1 MYAYINSMLMGII
14 TNMRNRMQVVMWTI
28 LVLFV
33 ISMAIGG
40 LVGGASIGDIFGQQN
55 GSHVGSLNGKPILY
69 ENFNRLVSDETIR
82 LQSQSAQDITDEDR
96 EYIRAVV
103 WERIIQDLLIQEQI
117 EKNNIII
124 SDEEVLYQLK
134 NNPPAFLRGSTAFQT
149 AGNFDLE
156 KYMDAILN
164 PGELDWRPIEEFMRD
179 VYLPNYKLQQL
190 VVNSA
195 STSEQDIIDSYRSR
209 FVDYK
214 VEILHITDKALEGN
228 EFFESMIAG
237 RPTDEELNELYNE
250 NIEDYKQSEMR
261 YMKYVKWPIVSSS
274 NDSLLT
280 KLEAENLIYRINQ
293 GENFESIANM
303 YTEDPSNSIGEDAPK
318 GGSLGWF
325 NKGIM
330 ISEFDKAAFEAE
342 SGDLVGPVVT
352 NFGYHI
358 IKVNDKKTL
367 EDGTEQVNASHIL
380 LTVSPGKDTE
390 SNLSDTASIF
400 SLDAKDSGFT
410 ELADSLGMTIGD
422 ASGVQKES
430 IFIQDIGVARDAIR
444 FAFNSNPGDI
454 SDVVS
459 NDNYVLIFYLDSISK
474 EKTINFEEVEEEL
487 RVEYLAETKKRNL
500 KNIAQDISKKLNIE
514 TATFSDIANNNSS
527 FEYIPE
533 DSGNL
538 VGSFESIGKSN
549 YVSGALLNANTGD
562 ILGPLPTLRGQ
573 TFIKVL
579 DIDQINE
586 SDFEEKK
593 ESLKFSLIIQ
603 RQNLIWGH
611 WLQALRDESEIEDYR
626 FDFY

>member
-1 MYAYINSMLMGII
+1 MGII

-28 LVLFV
+28 LVLFI

-55 GSHVGSLNGKPILY
+55 GNHIGSLNGKPILY
-69 ENFNRLVSDETIR
+69 ENFNRLVSDEITR
-82 LQSQSAQDITDEDR
+82 VQSQSGQDISDEDR

-103 WERIIQDLLIQEQI
+103 WERMIQDLIIQEQI
-117 EKNNIII
+117 EKNNIIV

-134 NNPPAFLRGSTAFQT
+134 NNPPAFLQGSSAFQT

-156 KYMDAILN
+156 KYLDAILN
-164 PGELDWRPIEEFMRD
+164 PQGDEWRPIEQFMQEI
-179 VYLPNYKLQQL
+179 YLPNYKLQQM

-195 STSEQDIIDSYRSR
+195 STSKQDVLDSYRSR
-209 FVDYK
+209 FIDYK
-214 VEILHITDKALEGN
+214 IEILHITDKALEDN
-228 EFFESMIAG
+228 ELFESMMEG
-237 RPTDEELNELYNE
+237 RPTDQELNKLYEE
-250 NIEDYKQSEMR
+250 NIEDYKQAEMR

-274 NDSLLT
+274 NDSLRT
-280 KLEAENLIYRINQ
+280 RLEAENLMYRINQ
-293 GENFESIANM
+293 GENFGDIANM
-303 YTEDPSNSIGEDAPK
+303 YTEDPSNNMGENAPK
-318 GGSLGWF
+318 GGELGWF

-342 SGDLVGPVVT
+342 SGDLIGPVLT
-352 NFGYHI
+352 SFGYHVI
-358 IKVNDKKTL
+358 NINDKKTL

-390 SNLSDTASIF
+390 SDLSDTASIF
-400 SLDAKDSGFT
+400 SLDAKEGGFT
-410 ELADSLGMTIGD
+410 ALADSLGITIND

-430 IFIQDIGVARDAIR
+430 IFIQDIGVAREAVR

-459 NDNYVLIFYLDSISK
+459 NDNYFLIFYLDSISE
-474 EKTINFEEVEEEL
+474 EKTIDFEDVKEEL
-487 RVEYLAETKKRNL
+487 KADFLTSTKE
-500 KNIAQDISKKLNIE
+500 KNIENIALDISKELNG
-514 TATFSDIANNNSS
+514 TMTLADISNKNPE

-549 YVSGALLNANTGD
+549 YVSGALLNANVND
-562 ILGPLPTLRGQ
+562 VLGPFPTLRGQ
-573 TFIKVL
+573 SFIKVL
-579 DIDQINE
+579 EVSEINE

-603 RQNLIWGH
+603 RQNLIWGN

>member
-1 MYAYINSMLMGII
+1 MGII

-28 LVLFV
+28 LVLFI

-55 GSHVGSLNGKPILY
+55 GNHIGSLNGKPILY
-69 ENFNRLVSDETIR
+69 ENFNRLVSDEITR
-82 LQSQSAQDITDEDR
+82 VQSQSGQDISDEDR

-103 WERIIQDLLIQEQI
+103 WERMIQDLIIQEQI
-117 EKNNIII
+117 EKNNIIV

-134 NNPPAFLRGSTAFQT
+134 NNPPAFLQGSSAFQT

-156 KYMDAILN
+156 KYLDAILN
-164 PGELDWRPIEEFMRD
+164 PQGDEWRPIEQFMQEI
-179 VYLPNYKLQQL
+179 YLPNYKLQQM

-195 STSEQDIIDSYRSR
+195 STSKQDVLDSYRSR
-209 FVDYK
+209 FIDYK
-214 VEILHITDKALEGN
+214 IEILHITDKALEDN
-228 EFFESMIAG
+228 EFFESMVEG
-237 RPTDEELNELYNE
+237 RPTDQELNKLYDE
-250 NIEDYKQSEMR
+250 NIEDYKQAEMR

-274 NDSLLT
+274 NDSLRT
-280 KLEAENLIYRINQ
+280 RLEAENLMYRINQ
-293 GENFESIANM
+293 GENFGDIANM
-303 YTEDPSNSIGEDAPK
+303 YTEDPSNNMGENAPK
-318 GGSLGWF
+318 GGELGWF

-342 SGDLVGPVVT
+342 SGDLIGPVLT
-352 NFGYHI
+352 SFGYHVI
-358 IKVNDKKTL
+358 NINDKKTL

-390 SNLSDTASIF
+390 SDLSDTASIF
-400 SLDAKDSGFT
+400 SLDAKESGFT
-410 ELADSLGMTIGD
+410 ALADSLGITIND

-430 IFIQDIGVARDAIR
+430 IFIQDIGVARDAVR
-444 FAFNSNPGDI
+444 FAFNSNPGSI

-459 NDNYVLIFYLDSISK
+459 NDNYFLIFYLDSISE
-474 EKTINFEEVEEEL
+474 EKTIDFEDVKEEL
-487 RVEYLAETKKRNL
+487 KADFLTSTKE
-500 KNIAQDISKKLNIE
+500 KNIENIALGISKELNGTMTLADISNKHPE
-514 TATFSDIANNNSS
+514 

-549 YVSGALLNANTGD
+549 YVSGALLNANVND
-562 ILGPLPTLRGQ
+562 VLGPFPTLRGQ
-573 TFIKVL
+573 SFIKVL
-579 DIDQINE
+579 EVGEINE

-603 RQNLIWGH
+603 RQNLIWGN

>member
-1 MYAYINSMLMGII
+1 MGII
-14 TNMRNRMQVVMWTI
+14 TNMRNRMQIVMWTI

-55 GSHVGSLNGKPILY
+55 GSHVGSLNGRPILY
-69 ENFNRLVSDETIR
+69 ENFNRLVSDEVTR
-82 LQSQSAQDITDEDR
+82 LQSQSPQDITDEDR
-96 EYIRAVV
+96 EYIRAIV
-103 WERIIQDLLIQEQI
+103 WERIIQDLLKQEQI
-117 EKNNIII
+117 EKNNIAI

-134 NNPPAFLRGSTAFQT
+134 NNPPAFLTGSTAFQT
-149 AGNFDLE
+149 GGQFDLE

-209 FVDYK
+209 FLNYK
-214 VEILHITDKALEGN
+214 IEILHITEKALDGN
-228 EFFESMIAG
+228 DFFDGMMSG
-237 RPTDEELNELYNE
+237 RPTDQELTELYNE
-250 NIEDYKQSEMR
+250 NIEDYKQSEIR
-261 YMKYVKWPIVSSS
+261 YMKYIKWPIVSSA
-274 NDSLLT
+274 NDSFRT
-280 KLEAENLIYRINQ
+280 KLEAENLMYRINQ
-293 GENFESIANM
+293 GENFADIANM
-303 YTEDPSNSIGEDAPK
+303 YTEDPSNGMDVNLPK
-318 GGSLGWF
+318 GGMLGWF
-325 NKGIM
+325 EQGKM
-330 ISEFDKAAFEAE
+330 VSEFDKAAFEAD
-342 SGDLVGPVVT
+342 SGELVGPVLT

-367 EDGTEQVNASHIL
+367 EDGTKQVNASHIL
-380 LTVSPGKDTE
+380 LSIAPGKDTE
-390 SNLSDTASIF
+390 SDLSDTASIF
-400 SLDAKDSGFT
+400 SLDAKEAGFVQ
-410 ELADSLGMTIGD
+410 LADSLGMVIND

-430 IFIQDIGVARDAIR
+430 IFIQDIGVARDAVR

-459 NDNYVLIFYLDSISK
+459 NDNYVVIFYLDSIVK
-474 EKTINFEEVEEEL
+474 EQTIDFEEVKEEL
-487 RVEYLAETKKRNL
+487 SAEYLAETQKRNL
-500 KNIAQDISKKLNIE
+500 KNIAQNISKDLESE
-514 TATFSDIANNNSS
+514 TTFSDIASNNPS
-527 FEYIPE
+527 FEYIAE

-549 YVSGALLNANTGD
+549 YVSGALLNANVND
-562 ILGPLPTLRGQ
+562 VLGPLPTLRGQ

-579 DIDQINE
+579 EIDQVNE

>member
-1 MYAYINSMLMGII
+1 MGII

-33 ISMAIGG
+33 TSMAIGG

-69 ENFNRLVSDETIR
+69 ENFNRLVNDEIIR
-82 LQSQSAQDITDEDR
+82 LQSQSGQDISDEDR

-103 WERIIQDLLIQEQI
+103 WERIIQDLLIQDQI
-117 EKNNIII
+117 EKNNIVV
-124 SDEEVLYQLK
+124 SDEEVLYQLQ

-149 AGNFDLE
+149 AGQFDLE

-190 VVNSA
+190 VINSA
-195 STSEQDIIDSYRSR
+195 SSSEQDIIDSYRSR
-209 FVDYK
+209 FINYK
-214 VEILHITDKALEGN
+214 IEILHITDKALDGSD
-228 EFFESMIAG
+228 FFDGMMSG
-237 RPTDEELNELYNE
+237 RPTDQELTELYDE
-250 NIEDYKQSEMR
+250 NIEDYNQPEMR
-261 YMKYVKWPIVSSS
+261 YMKYVKWPIVSSA
-274 NDSLLT
+274 NDSLRI
-280 KLEAENLIYRINQ
+280 KLEVENLMYRINQ
-293 GENFESIANM
+293 GESFATIANM
-303 YTEDPSNSIGEDAPK
+303 YTEDPSNSMSADSLK
-318 GGSLGWF
+318 GGKLGWF
-325 NKGIM
+325 NKGQM
-330 ISEFDKAAFEAE
+330 VSEFDKAAFEAK
-342 SGDLVGPVVT
+342 SGDLVGPVLT
-352 NFGYHI
+352 DFGYHV

-367 EDGTEQVNASHIL
+367 EDGTEQVDASHIL

-390 SNLSDTASIF
+390 SNLSDTAIIF
-400 SLDAKDSGFT
+400 SLDAKENGFI

-430 IFIQDIGVARDAIR
+430 IFIQDIGVARNAVR

-459 NDNYVLIFYLDSISK
+459 NDNYFLIFYLDSISK
-474 EKTINFEEVEEEL
+474 EKTMDFEEVKEEL
-487 RVEYLAETKKRNL
+487 NAEYLAKVKERNI
-500 KNIAQDISKKLNIE
+500 KNIAQDISKKLDSE
-514 TATFSDIANNNSS
+514 TVTLADISKNNPD
-527 FEYIPE
+527 FEYIAE

-549 YVSGALLNANTGD
+549 YVAGALLNANTGD
-562 ILGPLPTLRGQ
+562 VFGPLPTIRGQ
-573 TFIKVL
+573 VFIKVL
-579 DIDQINE
+579 EVDEVNE
-586 SDFEEKK
+586 SDFEEKE

>member
-1 MYAYINSMLMGII
+1 MGII

-33 ISMAIGG
+33 TSMAIGG

-69 ENFNRLVSDETIR
+69 ENFNRLVNDEIIR
-82 LQSQSAQDITDEDR
+82 LQSQSGQDISDEDR

-103 WERIIQDLLIQEQI
+103 WERIIQDLLIQDQI
-117 EKNNIII
+117 EKNNIVV
-124 SDEEVLYQLK
+124 SDEEVLYQLQ
-134 NNPPAFLRGSTAFQT
+134 NNPPAFLRGSTGFQT
-149 AGNFDLE
+149 AGQFDLE

-190 VVNSA
+190 VINSA
-195 STSEQDIIDSYRSR
+195 SSSEQDIIDSYRSR
-209 FVDYK
+209 FINYK
-214 VEILHITDKALEGN
+214 IEILHITDKALDGSD
-228 EFFESMIAG
+228 FFDGMMSG
-237 RPTDEELNELYNE
+237 RPTDQELTELYDE
-250 NIEDYKQSEMR
+250 NIEDYNQPEMR

-274 NDSLLT
+274 NDSLRT
-280 KLEAENLIYRINQ
+280 KLEVENLMYRINQ
-293 GENFESIANM
+293 GESFATIANM
-303 YTEDPSNSIGEDAPK
+303 YTEDPSNSMSADSLK
-318 GGSLGWF
+318 GGKLGWF
-325 NKGIM
+325 NKGQM
-330 ISEFDKAAFEAE
+330 VSEFDKAAFEAE
-342 SGDLVGPVVT
+342 SGDLVGPVLT
-352 NFGYHI
+352 DFGYHV

-367 EDGTEQVNASHIL
+367 EDGTEQVDASHIL

-390 SNLSDTASIF
+390 SNLSDTAIIF
-400 SLDAKDSGFT
+400 SLDAKENGFI

-430 IFIQDIGVARDAIR
+430 IFIQDIGVARNAVR

-459 NDNYVLIFYLDSISK
+459 NDNYFLIFYLDSISK
-474 EKTINFEEVEEEL
+474 EKTMDFEEVKEEL
-487 RVEYLAETKKRNL
+487 NAEYLAKVKERNI
-500 KNIAQDISKKLNIE
+500 KNIAQDISKKLDSE
-514 TATFSDIANNNSS
+514 TITLADISKNNPD
-527 FEYIPE
+527 FEYIAE

-549 YVSGALLNANTGD
+549 YVAGALLNANTGD
-562 ILGPLPTLRGQ
+562 VFGPLPTIRGQ
-573 TFIKVL
+573 VFIKVL
-579 DIDQINE
+579 EVDEVNE

-593 ESLKFSLIIQ
+593 ESLKFSLIIK

>member
-1 MYAYINSMLMGII
+1 MGVI
-14 TNMRNRMQVVMWTI
+14 TNMRSRMQVVMWTI

-55 GSHVGSLNGKPILY
+55 GNHIGSLNGKPILY
-69 ENFNRLVSDETIR
+69 EDFNRLVNAEVTR
-82 LQSQSAQDITDEDR
+82 LQSQSTQDISDEDR

-117 EKNNIII
+117 EENNIVI

-134 NNPPAFLRGSTAFQT
+134 NNPPAFLQGSAAFQT
-149 AGNFDLE
+149 DGRFDLE

-164 PGELDWRPIEEFMRD
+164 PGQLDWRPIEEFMRD

-195 STSEQDIIDSYRSR
+195 SASEQDIIDSYRKR
-209 FVDYK
+209 FVNYK
-214 VEILHITDKALEGN
+214 IEILHITDKVLDGASKD
-228 EFFESMIAG
+228 FFDSMMSG
-237 RPTDEELNELYNE
+237 RPTEQELTELYKE

-261 YMKYVKWPIVSSS
+261 YMKYVKWPIVSSY
-274 NDSLLT
+274 NDSLRI
-280 KLEAENLIYRINQ
+280 KLEAENLMYRIKQ
-293 GENFESIANM
+293 GENFADIANA
-303 YTEDPSNSIGEDAPK
+303 YTEDPSNNIVGSDVLK
-318 GGSLGWF
+318 GGMLGWF
-325 NKGIM
+325 GKGQM
-330 ISEFDKAAFEAE
+330 VSEFDKATFETNK
-342 SGDLVGPVVT
+342 GDLVGPVLT
-352 NFGYHI
+352 DFGYHV
-358 IKVNDKKTL
+358 IKVNDKRTL

-380 LTVSPGKDTE
+380 LSISPGKDTE
-390 SNLSDTASIF
+390 SDLRDMASIF
-400 SLDAKDSGFT
+400 SLDAQESGFA
-410 ELADSLGMTIGD
+410 ELADSLGMVIGD

-430 IFIQDIGVARDAIR
+430 IFIQDVGVARDAVR
-444 FAFNSNPGDI
+444 FAFNSDPGDI

-459 NDNYVLIFYLDSISK
+459 NDNYVLIFYLDSIS
-474 EKTINFEEVEEEL
+474 EEETMSFESVKEEL
-487 RVEYLAETKKRNL
+487 EVEYLAAAKKENIN
-500 KNIAQDISKKLNIE
+500 NIAQEISKEFNGDGVSLLDISK
-514 TATFSDIANNNSS
+514 NNPD
-527 FEYIPE
+527 FEYVSE

-549 YVSGALLNANTGD
+549 YLAGALLNANANDTF
-562 ILGPLPTLRGQ
+562 GPLPTIRGQ
-573 TFIKVL
+573 AFIKVL
-579 DIDQINE
+579 EIDEVNE

-611 WLQALRDESEIEDYR
+611 WLQALRDESDIEDYR